1 MAKKS
6 KTADQNV
13 VVVNS
18 TELEAVKQS
27 HESVSALKTPRY
39 YVRDKGGF
47 DYVDEG
53 YMRKVLNQHFP
64 VWSWE
69 VQKYEFIGDK
79 AIAVHGRLTIQDNGI
94 VRYFESVAA
103 HRIAVSR
110 KDGNYTDLGN
120 DLKSAVTDCFKVCVN
135 RLCNVADDVYRKQN
149 LSSEQI
155 TNLENLS
162 KTMED
167 SVQRKVVTSIK
178 NQQVNPSNYDDWV
191 TRLEQIKNDKG
202 ESDE

>member
-6 KTADQNV
+6 KTTEEKV
-13 VVVNS
+13 VVVKS
-18 TELEAVKQS
+18 TELEAVKEV
-27 HESVSALKTPRY
+27 HEKVSAIKTPKY
-39 YVRDKGGF
+39 YVNDKGGF

-53 YMRKVLNQHFP
+53 YMRKVLNTEFP

-69 VQKYEFIGDK
+69 VKKYEFIGDK

-94 VRYFESVAA
+94 VRHFESVAA
-103 HRIAVSR
+103 HRIAISK

-135 RLCNVADDVYRKQN
+135 RLCNVADDVYRKQC

-155 TNLENLS
+155 KSLEDLA
-162 KTMED
+162 KILGD

-178 NQQVNPSNYDDWV
+178 SKQVNPSNYLEWV
-191 TRLEQIKNDKG
+191 DRLEQIKKDKG

>member
-1 MAKKS
+1 MAKK
-6 KTADQNV
+6 KTTDQNV
-13 VVVNS
+13 VAVIDTTAIEVVKD
-18 TELEAVKQS
+18 T
-27 HESVSALKTPRY
+27 HEKVSAIKTPSY
-39 YVRDKGGF
+39 YVKDKGGF

-53 YMRKVLNQHFP
+53 YMRKVLNQEFP

-79 AIAVHGRLTIQDNGI
+79 AIAVHGRLTVVDNGI
-94 VRYFESVAA
+94 VRHFESVAA
-103 HRIAVSR
+103 HRVAISK

-135 RLCNVADDVYRKQN
+135 RLCNVADDVYRKQC

-155 TNLENLS
+155 TSLENS
-162 KTMED
+162 VKGMED
-167 SVQRKVVTSIK
+167 NIQRKVVMGIK
-178 NQQVNPSNYDDWV
+178 KYQITPSNYQDWMDRIN
-191 TRLEQIKNDKG
+191 TLKNKG